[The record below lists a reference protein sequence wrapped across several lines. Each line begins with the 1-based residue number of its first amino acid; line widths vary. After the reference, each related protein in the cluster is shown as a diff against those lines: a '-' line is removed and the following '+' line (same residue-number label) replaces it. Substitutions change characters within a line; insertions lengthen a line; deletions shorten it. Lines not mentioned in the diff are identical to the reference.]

1 LEEITAICRDRKAG
15 GLLLAG
21 DIFDSYQDAETMRNL
36 FGSALESLPENCAVY
51 YIPGNHEELRAP
63 GPGTIEQFDFG
74 RARLLAA
81 TPCSVVPMDA
91 GTELLAIPFQK
102 DYSAYREWQVPPTGG
117 KKRVV
122 LAHGT
127 VPGVPGM
134 YIPGMYNIPGRN
146 GAGLSGEEEN
156 PPGVLDED
164 LFSYLEADLAVVGHI
179 HGAYT
184 KQSGGR
190 LIVSPGSARVW
201 REGETGA
208 RTALLIDTDAL
219 REPEAIVLQSAG
231 QYRLIKVEVL
241 PDCSLS
247 FPGAFETG
255 NGLPSPDWLCLNLS
269 GVVEDETEA
278 MEKVQRAV
286 EALEKKYRRVTVAK
300 EELFVLKGIST
311 HPLALQFIKKW
322 ESGRDRYKE
331 DEEAYSRAKL
341 RGLAKLKELVEARK

>member
-1 LEEITAICRDRKAG
+1 
-15 GLLLAG
+15 
-21 DIFDSYQDAETMRNL
+21 
-36 FGSALESLPENCAVY
+36 
-51 YIPGNHEELRAP
+51 
-63 GPGTIEQFDFG
+63 
-74 RARLLAA
+74 
-81 TPCSVVPMDA
+81 MDA

-102 DYSAYREWQVPPTGG
+102 DYSAYREWKVPPKGG

-127 VPGVPGM
+127 VPGVRGM
-134 YIPGMYNIPGRN
+134 YLPGMYNIPGRN
-146 GAGLSGEEEN
+146 GADLSGEEEN

-184 KQSGGR
+184 KQSGDC

-208 RTALLIDTDAL
+208 RKALLIDTEAL
-219 REPEAIVLQSAG
+219 REPETIVLQSAG
-231 QYRLIKVEVL
+231 QYRRINVEVL

-247 FPGAFETG
+247 FPGAFAAG

-278 MEKVQRAV
+278 MENVQRAV
-286 EALEKKYRRVTVAK
+286 AALEKKYRRVTAAH
-300 EELFVLKGIST
+300 EELLVLKGIST

-322 ESGRDRYKE
+322 EAGRGMYAAE
-331 DEEAYSRAKL
+331 DEEVYSRAKL
-341 RGLAKLKELVEARK
+341 RGLAKIKELVEARK